1 MLETLLVNMLLF
13 AGLILFLTIIVF
25 FVAQKRNDN
34 SVMDIAYGP
43 IFSISALFSLFLSG
57 TAGYVTVIILL
68 ILFIWSA
75 RLSFRIFKK
84 NYGKPEDT
92 RYATWRQ
99 EWSLRGREY
108 FLLRSFLQINLLQG
122 FIILLVSMPFILALS
137 FGSVFSP
144 WYLVVGS
151 LLSIFGITYESLAD
165 RQLDAFLSR
174 KRAGTEPAP
183 LMQTGLFTYSRRPN
197 YFGETLVWWGLAV
210 IVWPLPFGYLG
221 VISPLVIT
229 YIVTKV
235 TGPMLEKI
243 FLEKYPV
250 EYTEYIKTTS
260 YFVPWF
266 KKRNHVKKNLETV

>member
-1 MLETLLVNMLLF
+1 MSMLETLLVNMLLF

-25 FVAQKRNDN
+25 FVAQKRQDN

-43 IFSISALFSLFLSG
+43 IFSISALFSLLLSE
-57 TAGYVTVIILL
+57 TVGYVTGTIFCILC
-68 ILFIWSA
+68 IWSA

-84 NYGKPEDT
+84 NYGKPEDV
-92 RYATWRQ
+92 RYAAWRQ

-137 FGSVFSP
+137 FSSVFSP

-151 LLSIFGITYESLAD
+151 LLSIFGIIYESLAD
-165 RQLDAFLSR
+165 RQLDAFLTR

-183 LMQTGLFTYSRRPN
+183 LMQIGLFTYSRRPN

-243 FLEKYPV
+243 FLDKYPV

-260 YFVPWF
+260 YFIPWF
-266 KKRNHVKKNLETV
+266 KKKHPK